1 MRPPEGG
8 EALTYPEALA
18 MAIRLGEKLGYDRI
32 LSAIRNGDSIDELIG
47 MDFDTMLAYYRTEFA
62 TLLN

>member
-1 MRPPEGG
+1 
-8 EALTYPEALA
+8 